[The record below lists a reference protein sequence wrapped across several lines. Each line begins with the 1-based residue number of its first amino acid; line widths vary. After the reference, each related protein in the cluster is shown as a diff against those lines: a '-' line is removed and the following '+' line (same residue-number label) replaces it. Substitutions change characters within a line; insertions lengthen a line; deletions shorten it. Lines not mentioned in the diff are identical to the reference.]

1 MEGSIVDSIL
11 SSPTLTMGTATTLF
25 DPYKLTTA
33 YTCPRQYVVTSKTT
47 SNNEL
52 RNMFKQIHDYRVYDK
67 TTVVWFTD
75 GSKAT
80 ATCSDNDSFDIE
92 TGITACVLKRMFDN
106 SYKLDVRAAVNK
118 KVKKEKEA
126 QRKAKLEQERRAKQ
140 EKSKQRARENAIR
153 MKARYEAKLALAIE
167 QEKSK
172 LNHTPKRE
180 F

>member
-1 MEGSIVDSIL
+1 MDGFIVDSIL
-11 SSPTLTMGTATTLF
+11 SSPTLTIDTAAKLF
-25 DPYKLTTA
+25 DPYTSTTV
-33 YTCPRQYVVTSKTT
+33 YTRPRQDAVTTITT

-52 RNMFKQIHDYRVYDK
+52 RNMFKQIYDYRVYDK

-80 ATCSDNDSFDIE
+80 ATCSDNDSFDVE

-106 SYKLDVRAAVNK
+106 SYKLDVRAAVNR

-126 QRKAKLEQERRAKQ
+126 QRKTKLEQERKAKQ

-172 LNHTPKRE
+172 LNRTPKRE

>member
-1 MEGSIVDSIL
+1 MENVTVDSIIL
-11 SSPTLTMGTATTLF
+11 SPTVTIDTATKLF
-25 DPYKLTTA
+25 NPYTVTTA
-33 YTCPRQYVVTSKTT
+33 YTCPRQNVVTSKTT

-52 RNMFKQIHDYRVYDK
+52 RNMFKQIYDYRVYDK

-126 QRKAKLEQERRAKQ
+126 QRKAKLEQERKAKQ

-172 LNHTPKRE
+172 LNRTQKT
-180 F
+180 